1 MNELAAKIV
10 LDPPS
15 ADVVL
20 VFSASWFV
28 WLGIFL
34 ALTALIAAFWP
45 KRPEK
50 EKKDPPPAA

>member
-1 MNELAAKIV
+1 MNDLATKIV

-28 WLGIFL
+28 WLFCGLLLAAVIMAFL
-34 ALTALIAAFWP
+34 P
-45 KRPEK
+45 KKPK
-50 EKKDPPPAA
+50 EPKE

>member
-28 WLGIFL
+28 WVGIFL
-34 ALTALIAAFWP
+34 VLTAIVAAFWP
-45 KRPEK
+45 KKPAEPDK
-50 EKKDPPPAA
+50 PAAPKA